1 MKIYEIINYG
11 HSLFSIYL
19 MFGWSISE
27 IHCKSLMLLIPMG
40 YLNYL
45 LDDNKCFLTRLEQY
59 YKKQYNIID
68 EKDFISSKLEKIN
81 ININKKILDKII
93 YIRYLSNWSLLFLE
107 YLHRNFYFCG
117 KCQDECPQKFLK
129 DMCLSLVNRNHF
141 DETV

>member
-19 MFGWSISE
+19 MFGWSISQ

-68 EKDFISSKLEKIN
+68 EKDFISSKLERIN
-81 ININKKILDKII
+81 IKINKKILDKII
-93 YIRYLSNWSLLFLE
+93 YISLFNSYLIS
-107 YLHRNFYFCG
+107 YYRIII
-117 KCQDECPQKFLK
+117 
-129 DMCLSLVNRNHF
+129 
-141 DETV
+141 

>member
-27 IHCKSLMLLIPMG
+27 IHCKSLMLLIPIG

-59 YKKQYNIID
+59 YKKQYYKKQYNIID
-68 EKDFISSKLEKIN
+68 DKDFISSKLEKIN
-81 ININKKILDKII
+81 IYINKKILDKII
-93 YIRYLSNWSLLFLE
+93 YISLFNSYLIS
-107 YLHRNFYFCG
+107 YYRIII
-117 KCQDECPQKFLK
+117 
-129 DMCLSLVNRNHF
+129 
-141 DETV
+141 

>member
-1 MKIYEIINYG
+1 MKNYEIINYG

-19 MFGWSISE
+19 MFGWSISQ
-27 IHCKSLMLLIPMG
+27 IHCKSLMLLIPIG

-45 LDDNKCFLTRLEQY
+45 LDDNKCLLTRLEQY

-93 YIRYLSNWSLLFLE
+93 YISLFNSYLIS
-107 YLHRNFYFCG
+107 YYRIII
-117 KCQDECPQKFLK
+117 
-129 DMCLSLVNRNHF
+129 
-141 DETV
+141 